1 MPRHLITCVDILHG
15 WGPPSP
21 QRMKETALAAAYM
34 RASGGWFELGL
45 PLSEEAR
52 GRVIEL
58 WKELPEQRSL
68 LAPLVY
74 GYPCEEFKRPF
85 YRHAERGGVGNY
97 RAWFKFDPSLRGY
110 LHRFVVQ
117 HAQDTSDRGRAL
129 DASVLWARHFG
140 GGIQA
145 WRAAANAI
153 GGTILDA
160 TWWEDALIEQHALSP
175 LEYQRLYYC
184 RHEKSWEGRH
194 LSYPEL
200 AIEQDL
206 RLARRPLGLLLRK
219 AVVASHRFAGEAWGE
234 EDEEVFA
241 LALAVLEPAQ
251 RRGWR
256 PSLSVLK
263 RIEALAGELE

>member
-58 WKELPEQRSL
+58 WKELPEQRPL

-129 DASVLWARHFG
+129 DAAVGAQARHADWG
-140 GGIQA
+140 GGDERLQGRFYLGHVRTGGFEPPRLSAPAPKAGASTSSATPARA
-145 WRAAANAI
+145 WI
-153 GGTILDA
+153 
-160 TWWEDALIEQHALSP
+160 
-175 LEYQRLYYC
+175 
-184 RHEKSWEGRH
+184 
-194 LSYPEL
+194 
-200 AIEQDL
+200 
-206 RLARRPLGLLLRK
+206 
-219 AVVASHRFAGEAWGE
+219 
-234 EDEEVFA
+234 
-241 LALAVLEPAQ
+241 
-251 RRGWR
+251 
-256 PSLSVLK
+256 
-263 RIEALAGELE
+263 